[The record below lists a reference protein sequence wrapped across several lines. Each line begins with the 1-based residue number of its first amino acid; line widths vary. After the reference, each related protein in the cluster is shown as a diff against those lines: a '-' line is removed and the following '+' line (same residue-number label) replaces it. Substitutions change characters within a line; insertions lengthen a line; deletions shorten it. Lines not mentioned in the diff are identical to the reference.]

1 MLTKSAVQSLI
12 IKTSS
17 FYIQLFNVNGPTVL
31 FYAFLEDLQG
41 KPPAKQNTLNRRSLK
56 AFFRL

>member
-17 FYIQLFNVNGPTVL
+17 FYIQLFNVNGPT
-31 FYAFLEDLQG
+31 EDLQG